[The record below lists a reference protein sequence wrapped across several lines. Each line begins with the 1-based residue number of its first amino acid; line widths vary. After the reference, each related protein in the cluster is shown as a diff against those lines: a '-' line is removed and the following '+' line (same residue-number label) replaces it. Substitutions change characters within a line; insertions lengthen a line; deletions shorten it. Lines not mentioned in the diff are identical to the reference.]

1 MCMILFSVKHKICAS
16 VKGQNKI
23 YCPITI
29 QERTCIDAMN
39 MDKK

>member
-29 QERTCIDAMN
+29 QERIGAMN